1 MTAEE
6 VIQALLNPEF
16 VSILKNTVNE
26 KFEIE
31 SQPLKRADLLKLKRA
46 LGQLNFALSAK

>member
-1 MTAEE
+1 MTTGETIE
-6 VIQALLNPEF
+6 YLLNPSF
-16 VSILKNTVNE
+16 VAALKNAVNE

-31 SQPLKRADLLKLKRA
+31 TSPLKKGDLLKLKRA